1 MNRSLRVA
9 GLAGAAVIL
18 GLVGLDMF
26 QHARAVALVSETAEL
41 SPEGFSQ
48 NMSGVGKVYTAFRGP
63 ISILAEKRV
72 PQLTGTTVYVPR
84 FHVNGVDP
92 SPLADGV
99 SMTDTRIDSLEAEPG
114 KPVRTAF
121 TVVSPK
127 AWMPLDEKA
136 DRFTFSM
143 EKLWQLEQPV
153 LTMPDFTEGR
163 ALVLETAHADLDPET
178 DQVFGRGP
186 FTMTSGNLR
195 LEGADLFFDPNVSR
209 VEFQPLDGVLSWKIR
224 GEDGVV
230 YRGECDGPGAFF
242 PGEDGGYR
250 LELYAIDQVQ
260 SWFPAESIM
269 PGTLLTKDLTL
280 ELLPNEEGSWR
291 PHRAT
296 ADGPTD
302 WTGDT
307 LHMLG
312 TSSIVAWD
320 ETGNLQNLT
329 VLGPVTV
336 EPHDRSF
343 EWASAD
349 GFGRYAPS
357 TDSVRLED
365 KVVAKHERGT
375 LKGDWAEL
383 APEKWLVGG
392 SVTAV
397 GVDGSGISDLLES
410 DRQGNWW
417 LTGNAELRPHE
428 TDVEWL
434 RSPAIHFTEDGLVET
449 DATFQAKANIDS
461 KPLLARGNSFESK
474 MEAGATSLQPDVRRT
489 TADGNLEVIYEG
501 RTLMGEHLL
510 QTGDKSFQMTGD
522 PAKGKRVTGTYQLD
536 EHTAELDCGLL
547 VWDGVQV
554 EVLQAPMVS
563 LPAAALHL
571 SGDRVLVYADQI
583 RQDAASGTWE
593 LVDNVRLGGAMKGE
607 GARAILVPNDRL
619 ELQAG
624 DRFRGGKNETAWLE
638 GTLENGAAFRGRGEV
653 LRYHSDGRMAI
664 ERQAFASYQG
674 KDKEAPAELYGA
686 RLEFS
691 ENSGWAEG
699 EARFLSNELTGS
711 ADRVDWTRVDLA
723 QHVLVLVGNA
733 LLQHD
738 AVEARGPRIEM
749 DTRASTITSIGA
761 KDSPARLRAAD
772 GRRMVGDWL
781 RYNLDSGLFDSRGAE
796 FETD

>member
-1 MNRSLRVA
+1 MNRNLRIT
-9 GLAGAAVIL
+9 GLAGAGLVL

-26 QHARAVALVSETAEL
+26 QHARAVARVSESAEE
-41 SPEGFSQ
+41 SPKGFRQ
-48 NMSGVGKVYTAFRGP
+48 KMTGVGDVYTAFRGP
-63 ISILAEKRV
+63 ISILAEKRI
-72 PQLTGTTVYVPR
+72 PEPSGTAIYVPR
-84 FHVNGVDP
+84 FRVQGVDP

-99 SMTDTRIDSLEAEPG
+99 SMTETHVDSLEAEPG
-114 KPVRTAF
+114 KPVRTNF

-127 AWMPLDEKA
+127 AWMPLDEGA

-143 EKLWQLEQPV
+143 KQLWQLEQPR
-153 LTMPDFTEGR
+153 LTMPNFTEGR
-163 ALVLETAHADLDPET
+163 ELVLEAAHADLDPET

-195 LEGADLFFDPNVSR
+195 LEGADLFFDPNMSR

-224 GEDGVV
+224 GQDGVV

-242 PGEDGGYR
+242 PGENGGYR
-250 LELYAIDQVQ
+250 LELYAIDQVR
-260 SWFPAESIM
+260 SWFPDESIM

-320 ETGNLQNLT
+320 ATGNLQDLT
-329 VLGPVTV
+329 VIGPVNV

-349 GFGRYAPS
+349 GFGRYTPL

-397 GVDGSGISDLLES
+397 GIDGSGSSDLLES

-417 LTGNAELRPHE
+417 LTGNAELRPQE

-434 RSPAIHFTEDGLVET
+434 RSPMIHFTEDGLVET
-449 DATFQAKANIDS
+449 GATFQAKANIDG
-461 KPLLARGNSFESK
+461 KPLLARGNSFRSRL
-474 MEAGATSLQPDVRRT
+474 EAGATSLQPDVRRT
-489 TADGNLEVIYEG
+489 KADGNLEVIYEG
-501 RTLMGEHLL
+501 RTLTGEHLI
-510 QTGDKSFQMTGD
+510 QTGDKSFQMTGN
-522 PAKGKRVTGTYQLD
+522 PAKGKRVSGTYQLED
-536 EHTAELDCGLL
+536 YMAELDCGLL
-547 VWDGVQV
+547 TWDGVQV
-554 EVLQAPMVS
+554 DFLQSPMVS
-563 LPAAALHL
+563 LPAAALQL
-571 SGDRVLVYADQI
+571 SGGRVLVYADRI
-583 RQDAASGTWE
+583 SQDAASGAWD
-593 LVDNVRLGGAMKGE
+593 LVDNVRLGGAMRGE
-607 GARAILVPNDRL
+607 GSRAILIPDDRL
-619 ELQAG
+619 ELLAE

-638 GTLENGAAFRGRGEV
+638 GTLENGSAFRGRGEI
-653 LRYHSDGRMAI
+653 LRYHSDGRIAI

-674 KDKEAPAELYGA
+674 KDNDAPAELYGE

-691 ENSGWAEG
+691 EGSGWAEG
-699 EARFLSNELTGS
+699 EARFLSDELRGF
-711 ADRVDWTRVDLA
+711 ANRIDWTRFEED
-723 QHVLVLVGNA
+723 QHVLVLVGKA
-733 LLQHD
+733 LLQRE
-738 AVEARGPRIEM
+738 AVEAHGPRIEM
-749 DTRASTITSIGA
+749 DTRASTITSIGT

-772 GRRMVGDWL
+772 GRRMIGDWV